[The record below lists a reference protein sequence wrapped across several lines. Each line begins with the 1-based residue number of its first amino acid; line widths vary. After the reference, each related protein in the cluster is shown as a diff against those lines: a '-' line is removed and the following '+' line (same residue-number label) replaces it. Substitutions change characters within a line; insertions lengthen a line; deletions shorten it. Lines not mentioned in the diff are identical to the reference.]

1 MGRLVVVY
9 GMEDELEEA
18 LELLRAAGVNDEVR
32 VVQQAPR
39 GDTEADVEAGREGPG
54 SVQPDRMDD
63 VVVPPSATLGTSV
76 PLGTPAAFTPFAIR
90 GADTDLDGD
99 GAFDYTRS
107 EIEEMTGARAEEANH
122 LLDVVRGGGSLLV
135 VEGDDRTLDAA
146 QRALAGHDGQGAVRH

>member
-18 LELLRAAGVNDEVR
+18 LELLREAGVNEEVR

-39 GDTEADVEAGREGPG
+39 GDAQAAEEARRDDPNAVGT
-54 SVQPDRMDD
+54 DRMDD

-90 GADTDLDGD
+90 GADTDMDGD
-99 GAFDYTRS
+99 RPLGYSRS
-107 EIEEMTGARAEEANH
+107 EIEDMTGARAEEANH

-146 QRALAGHDGQGAVRH
+146 QRALVGHDGQGAVRH